1 MSKQLR
7 LEIRLTPVEKAEFIT
22 GQTKRK
28 ERYLA
33 EHVKKCA
40 LKQNDEYIKYQ
51 FNDKP
56 APLSERMNWDKPVM
70 ASKEDLQ
77 NG

>member
-7 LEIRLTPVEKAEFIT
+7 LEIRLTPVEKAEFIA

-56 APLSERMNWDKPVM
+56 APLSERMNWDKPAM
-70 ASKEDLQ
+70 GSKEDLQ
-77 NG
+77 